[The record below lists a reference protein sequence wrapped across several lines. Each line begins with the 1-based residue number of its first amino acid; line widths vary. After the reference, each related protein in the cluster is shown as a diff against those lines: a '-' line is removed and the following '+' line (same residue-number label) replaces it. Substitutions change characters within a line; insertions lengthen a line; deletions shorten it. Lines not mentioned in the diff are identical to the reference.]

1 MSMTENRSSST
12 SIRAAEVQALI
23 SADSNARLLDVRTA
37 GEYQTSHIEGSVN
50 LPLDQLDANTR
61 QIVSGARGPIV
72 LVCQSGGRA
81 EQAHRKLVEAGLT
94 GATVLT
100 GGMNGWTAAGAPV
113 ERSGEER
120 WGLERQVR
128 LVAGSIVLLSVI
140 VSIWVPAV
148 RYVAG
153 AVGAG
158 LVFAAVS
165 NTCTMGMLLAKLP
178 YNRGPATDTDAAVA
192 RITGRADAGR

>member
-1 MSMTENRSSST
+1 MSMTENRSPST
-12 SIRAAEVQALI
+12 TIGTAEVQALI
-23 SADSNARLLDVRTA
+23 SADPNARLVDVRTA
-37 GEYQTSHIEGSVN
+37 GEYQTAHIEGSIN

-61 QIVSGARGPIV
+61 QIVSGAPGPVV
-72 LVCQSGGRA
+72 LVCQAGGRA
-81 EQAHRKLVEAGLT
+81 EQAHRKLVDAGLT
-94 GATVLT
+94 RASVLT

-128 LVAGSIVLLSVI
+128 LVAGSIVLVSVLA
-140 VSIWVPAV
+140 SIWVPAI
-148 RYVAG
+148 RFVAG

-165 NTCTMGMLLAKLP
+165 NTCMMGMALAKLP
-178 YNRGPATDTDAAVA
+178 YNRGPATDADAAVA
-192 RITGRADAGR
+192 RITSRANADR